1 MTDWLERLDRALF
14 RVGLAAGVACLAG
27 VTFLT
32 FSQVVSRYVLR
43 SPLTW
48 SEELASYLFVWLT
61 ALGGAAAVHL
71 GAHYGFSLLIDR
83 LHPLVRRPMLFAAGL
98 VTLAVCL
105 TLAWLG
111 MIWTLEA
118 KNVSSALRW
127 PMSWFY
133 AAIPV
138 AAALGSWHVLVSL
151 VVLMKK

>member
-1 MTDWLERLDRALF
+1 MDWLERLDRALF
-14 RVGLAAGVACLAG
+14 RAGLAAGVACLAA
-27 VTFLT
+27 VAFLT

-61 ALGGAAAVHL
+61 ALGGAAALHI
-71 GAHYGFSLLIDR
+71 GAHYGFTLLVDK
-83 LHPLVRRPMLFAAGL
+83 LHPAVRRSMLVVAGL
-98 VTLAVCL
+98 VTLTVCL

-111 MIWTLEA
+111 LVWTLEA

-127 PMSWFY
+127 PMYWFY

-138 AAALGSWHVLVSL
+138 AAALGSWHVFVSL
-151 VVLMKK
+151 VAVMKK